1 MADICEYKLFK
12 QYKTINSMSSG
23 KVFLGVLAGAATG
36 ALAGILF
43 APAKGS
49 KTRKKISRKGEDYL
63 DAVKESYN
71 DLLDTI
77 TEKMEKVKEDV
88 SEFADKKMNKVE
100 KSVKDAKTVK
110 G

>member
-1 MADICEYKLFK
+1 
-12 QYKTINSMSSG
+12 MSSG
-23 KVFLGVLAGAATG
+23 KFFLGVLAGAATG

-88 SEFADKKMNKVE
+88 SEFADKKMSQVE

>member
-12 QYKTINSMSSG
+12 QYKTINIMSSG
-23 KVFLGVLAGAATG
+23 KFFLGVLAGAATG

>member
-1 MADICEYKLFK
+1 
-12 QYKTINSMSSG
+12 MSSG

-49 KTRKKISRKGEDYL
+49 KTRKKITRKGEDYL
-63 DAVKESYN
+63 DAVKEAFN

-77 TEKMEKVKEDV
+77 TEKFEKVKEDV
-88 SEFADKKMNKVE
+88 SEYAENKLGKPTDAEKVTTTFEGKKV
-100 KSVKDAKTVK
+100 
-110 G
+110 